1 MKNLF
6 IVLLL
11 FSVSSYASDTTV
23 GHDPTEPL
31 SWLKPEQVKKKTLK
45 KRQYFPELQAISCN
59 GQSNCYA
66 VLDDKSMTKGDKISG
81 YTLLAINEESVSI
94 GRPGKQWQL
103 FLFSQDI
110 KN

>member
-11 FSVSSYASDTTV
+11 FSVSSYASDATV

-31 SWLKPEQVKKKTLK
+31 SWLKPEPVKKKVLK

-94 GRPGKQWQL
+94 GRSGKQWQL
-103 FLFSQDI
+103 SLFSQDI